1 MSGLENSQPEDD
13 FKSIFSRVGQLT
25 RLLRDSLVDLG
36 LDRTIIEAA
45 DAIPDT
51 RDRLNYVIAKT
62 AQAAERVLTCVEEA
76 RPQQEAITAQAEA
89 LTARWDEWFAD
100 PVELPIAKVLVTD
113 TRQFL
118 QQAPAIARQTNDQL
132 MEIMMAQDFQDLTG
146 QVIRRMMSLIEL
158 VEKELI
164 QVLLAY
170 VPESLQ
176 QEKEA
181 EAEAKTAAMLVNG
194 PQIDNSKAGV
204 MASQDQV
211 DDLLDSLGF

>member
-1 MSGLENSQPEDD
+1 MSGLENTQPEDD

-36 LDRTIIEAA
+36 LDRTIVEAA

-51 RDRLNYVIAKT
+51 RERLNYVVAKT

-76 RPQQEAITAQAEA
+76 RPQQETITAQAEA

-100 PVELPIAKVLVTD
+100 PVELPIAKALVTD
-113 TRQFL
+113 TREFL
-118 QQAPAIARQTNDQL
+118 LQAPVISRQTNDQL

-146 QVIRRMMSLIEL
+146 QVIRRMMSLIEM

-176 QEKEA
+176 EEKEA

-194 PQIDNSKAGV
+194 PQIDNSKTGV